1 MLKEMDHLQYSFR
14 MRRWL
19 RWRSRACDLQRF
31 TISRYEKSF
40 RGDMFDRC
48 HQWEVHPWNQVSV
61 LFYLIVADAKKA
73 CWVVL
78 RPYFTDPGLNRPRN
92 WLILSSNIVED
103 LDPAVLVLQPP
114 PMAQVQACNQI
125 GVSAGE
131 PWDQTQWSW
140 DTVDSQ
146 RAKLIHSII
155 LHHFLEM
162 FQSCGSHGLAGV
174 FPSTVSPSAT
184 KLLFWCWKCWLRG
197 SILDGANG
205 PHGVVPDAAPG
216 PRNVSWKYSRKFHGK
231 QDIPQET
238 GPEAWIVWR
247 VLNFSQ
253 LRLISG
259 QRTVSLLYL
268 AISKV
273 ARVSS
278 VNESHK
284 PSWLSATPLHHSSC
298 TVGCWHSEMQGL
310 ERCQFANEDGFLRS
324 CQVLVGTHSGL
335 TMRTDDGEPHQKP
348 KYG

>member
-40 RGDMFDRC
+40 RGNMFDRC

-205 PHGVVPDAAPG
+205 PTVWFQMRHQVPQCVMKVFQE
-216 PRNVSWKYSRKFHGK
+216 VSWETRYTPRDWPRSLDCMKMGSKFL
-231 QDIPQET
+231 PAET
-238 GPEAWIVWR
+238 D
-247 VLNFSQ
+247 F
-253 LRLISG
+253 
-259 QRTVSLLYL
+259 
-268 AISKV
+268 
-273 ARVSS
+273 
-278 VNESHK
+278 
-284 PSWLSATPLHHSSC
+284 WL
-298 TVGCWHSEMQGL
+298 
-310 ERCQFANEDGFLRS
+310 
-324 CQVLVGTHSGL
+324 THSIIAIFGNQQSCK
-335 TMRTDDGEPHQKP
+335 GIFGQWEP
-348 KYG
+348 